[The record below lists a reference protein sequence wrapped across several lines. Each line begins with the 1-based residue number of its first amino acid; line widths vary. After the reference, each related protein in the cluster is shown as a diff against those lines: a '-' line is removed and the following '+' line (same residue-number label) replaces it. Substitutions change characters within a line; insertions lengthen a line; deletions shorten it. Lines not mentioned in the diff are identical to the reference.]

1 MDSGKQNVKY
11 LLMGLD
17 NAGKTSI
24 LLSLDKNT
32 NLMRFYSINPT
43 RGYQIKNV
51 ENIANIISI
60 WDFGG
65 QEQFRS
71 EHLNNFNKF
80 IPHTDKLIYVIDVQD
95 IARYDE
101 AVNFLKQIVEKII
114 EKNHKLSISIFFH
127 KYDPGIEETLPV
139 LIEQEIPNLEERIKE
154 FIPKDFELEFFTTTI
169 FTVFHKKSQ
178 PDPSRTN
185 HINSGIR
192 RKPTSRHR

>member
-1 MDSGKQNVKY
+1 MFMELEKNNVKY

-65 QEQFRS
+65 QAQFRS
-71 EHLNNFNKF
+71 EHLQNFNRF
-80 IPHTDKLIYVIDVQD
+80 LPQTDKLIFVIDVQD
-95 IARYDE
+95 IPRYEE
-101 AVNFLKQIVEKII
+101 AIEFLNQIIHKIQ
-114 EKNHKLSISIFFH
+114 EQNHTLSISIFFH
-127 KYDPGIEETLPV
+127 KYDPGIEETLPS
-139 LIEQEIPNLEERIKE
+139 LIVEEIPKLEQKVREI
-154 FIPKDFELEFFTTTI
+154 IPKDFNLEFFTTTI
-169 FTVFHKKSQ
+169 FTVFHKN
-178 PDPSRTN
+178 PL
-185 HINSGIR
+185 
-192 RKPTSRHR
+192 

>member
-1 MDSGKQNVKY
+1 MKKMESKKKNVKY

-51 ENIANIISI
+51 ENIANVISI

-65 QEQFRS
+65 QEQFRM
-71 EHLNNFNKF
+71 EHLKNFNKF

-95 IARYDE
+95 VVRYDE
-101 AVNFLKQIVEKII
+101 ALDFLKEII
-114 EKNHKLSISIFFH
+114 DKLKEVNHIISVSVFFH
-127 KYDPGIEETLPV
+127 KYDPGIEESLPN
-139 LIEQEIPNLEERIKE
+139 LINEEIPKLEKKIREI
-154 FIPKDFELEFFTTTI
+154 IPKDFELEF
-169 FTVFHKKSQ
+169 
-178 PDPSRTN
+178 
-185 HINSGIR
+185 
-192 RKPTSRHR
+192 